1 MPPTAAFAAA
11 LAVVWAQTA
20 LAMPLNSAGAMPLD
34 ATHPEQRHPAA
45 MSAADPRAGSSSL
58 RFIPASGR
66 GRQLTGQGAVTEPRP
81 SLPSPPPPSPSPPP
95 PSPPPRSPPP
105 PPPSPWPPPPS
116 LPPPRPPLSTSIH
129 PAANHEL
136 AENQLI
142 LAGGLVLALQ
152 GLCIGVCCYRY
163 YRRKVRHAQA
173 LAAAAGA
180 VQSARVKRVRAVED
194 EVRRIRAIGSGSPA
208 PSHRTSCVIS
218 RPTLGPASRR
228 PFRCGRRP
236 LRAEGGRH
244 SKLLLTTASC
254 STKLVRGWPS
264 GVVAGQ

>member
-1 MPPTAAFAAA
+1 MLLTLEPVRRPCASSLHPAGVASSPGKARS
-11 LAVVWAQTA
+11 
-20 LAMPLNSAGAMPLD
+20 LNLGRPCRHL
-34 ATHPEQRHPAA
+34 RHPRRPLRH
-45 MSAADPRAGSSSL
+45 PRRL
-58 RFIPASGR
+58 PAHR
-66 GRQLTGQGAVTEPRP
+66 LPRHPRP
-81 SLPSPPPPSPSPPP
+81 G
-95 PSPPPRSPPP
+95 RRRR
-105 PPPSPWPPPPS
+105 S

-244 SKLLLTTASC
+244 SKLLLTTA
-254 STKLVRGWPS
+254 
-264 GVVAGQ
+264 